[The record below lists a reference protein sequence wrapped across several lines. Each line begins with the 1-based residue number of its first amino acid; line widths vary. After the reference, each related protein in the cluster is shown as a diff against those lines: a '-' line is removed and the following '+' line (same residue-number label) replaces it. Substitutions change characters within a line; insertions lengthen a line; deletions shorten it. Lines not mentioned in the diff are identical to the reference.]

1 MSEEKKIEEK
11 KINKLK
17 EVFEKFKAVLNKL
30 ITHPIVD
37 KNLNYISFTVILLIL
52 IFIRIQNP
60 EFVKSISNI
69 SFDAYQKIFKYNEV
83 QDDVIIVDIDEPSL
97 GKFGQFPWSRNI
109 FSQILDNINENN
121 PKAVG
126 LDIFFSEKDKQ
137 SPEEIIK
144 TYSIED
150 EYTKKTLQSIE
161 GHDEKFQKTLKETKS
176 VLAVFGSLIPTKGT
190 FDRKGKAKIF
200 AKGGNVK
207 NFVYNYK
214 HSLGSIPILEKN
226 SKGLGSINYIT
237 QSDAV
242 VRSLPLI
249 MLFNEKLF
257 PTFGLEMIRVG
268 EKKRTIITKLNDSG
282 IKSISIK
289 PLEFQTDKNSLIWV
303 KYNRSINNNFISA
316 EKVFDNKFDK
326 NLFKDKYV
334 LIGASAKGLFDTV
347 KIPTGETIPGV
358 QVHANVIDNLLK
370 NNFLKRND
378 NVFIFELII
387 SILISIAAFIIS
399 QKIKPKY
406 SLSIIFA
413 GLILIFIIGLSVYRF
428 RSELI
433 DVSYPMIMIS
443 ITFLTGLYFRF
454 LEENKIA
461 LQNLQK
467 EAKLLKERE
476 LAGGV
481 QKSLFPDIS
490 AFENFVYAKNIP
502 ARDVSGDYF
511 DVMKVGPE
519 EYYFTLADVSGKG
532 VKAGMY
538 MAKASSI
545 FRTLSNLK
553 FPLERVVFGVNNE
566 IIEAKFKGMF
576 VTAVF
581 GKFNPISGD
590 LTYINAGHES
600 IMLFD
605 KSKKIEFI
613 ESDLPPIGIMK
624 YFAESMV
631 KSKTINIK
639 DKTFVVYTDGVTE
652 GYLPNGE
659 EFGAVGVENI
669 VKEMETITP
678 KDLVEKVT
686 STLNW
691 GIPKLRD
698 DITCMAI
705 NFDNPKEIDIYKKRK
720 DLLHQKKKK
729 KMNSL
734 III

>member
-1 MSEEKKIEEK
+1 VSEEKKPEEIK
-11 KINKLK
+11 KNRFK
-17 EVFEKFKAVLNKL
+17 EFFEISKENLNKF
-30 ITHPIVD
+30 ITHPYID
-37 KNLNYISFTVILLIL
+37 KNLNYISFTIILLIL
-52 IFIRIQNP
+52 IIIRIQNP
-60 EFVKSISNI
+60 EFVKSISSI
-69 SFDAYQKIFKYNEV
+69 SFDSYQKIFKYNEK
-83 QDDVIIVDIDEPSL
+83 QDDIIIVDIDEPSL
-97 GKFGQFPWSRNI
+97 AKFGQFPWGRNV
-109 FSQILDNINENN
+109 FSKILENINKEN
-121 PKAVG
+121 PKSIG
-126 LDIFFSEKDKQ
+126 FDIFFSEKDKQ

-150 EYTKKTLQSIE
+150 VNIKNALQSIE

-176 VLAVFGSLIPTKGT
+176 VLAVFGSLVPTKGT
-190 FDRKGKAKIF
+190 YNRKGKARIF

-207 NFVYNYK
+207 NYVYNYK
-214 HSLGSIPILEKN
+214 YSLGSIPILEKN

-249 MLFNEKLF
+249 MVFNDKLF
-257 PTFGLEMIRVG
+257 PSFGLEMIRIG
-268 EKKRTIITKLNDSG
+268 EKKRSIITNLNDNG
-282 IKSISIK
+282 IKNISIK
-289 PLEFQTDKNSLIWV
+289 PYVFNTDKNSLIWV
-303 KYNRSINNNFISA
+303 KYNRSINNNYISA
-316 EKVFDNKFDK
+316 EKVFGNNFDN
-326 NLFKDKYV
+326 NYFKDKYV

-347 KIPTGETIPGV
+347 KIPTGETVPGV

-378 NVFIFELII
+378 KIFIFELIV
-387 SILISIAAFIIS
+387 SILISIIAFVIS
-399 QKIKPKY
+399 QRIKPKY
-406 SLSIIFA
+406 SLSIIFI
-413 GLILIFIIGLSVYRF
+413 GLIIIFVIGLIIYKF

-454 LEENKIA
+454 LQENKIA

-631 KSKTINIK
+631 KSNTINIK

-669 VKEMETITP
+669 VKEMDIITP
-678 KDLVEKVT
+678 KELVEKVT

-705 NFDNPKEIDIYKKRK
+705 NFDNPTEIE
-720 DLLHQKKKK
+720 KKKK
-729 KMNSL
+729 KPPPPKDEKKE
-734 III
+734 

>member
-1 MSEEKKIEEK
+1 MSEEKKPEEIK
-11 KINKLK
+11 KNKFK
-17 EVFEKFKAVLNKL
+17 EVFEKFKDQLNNL
-30 ITHPIVD
+30 ITHPYVE
-37 KNLNYISFTVILLIL
+37 KNLNYISFSIILLIL
-52 IFIRIQNP
+52 IIVRIQNP
-60 EFVKSISNI
+60 EFVKSISSI
-69 SFDAYQKIFKYNEV
+69 SFDSYQKIFKYNEKQNDIV
-83 QDDVIIVDIDEPSL
+83 IVDIDEPSL
-97 GKFGQFPWSRNI
+97 AKFGQFPWGRNI
-109 FSQILDNINENN
+109 FSKILENINKED
-121 PKAVG
+121 PKSVG
-126 LDIFFSEKDKQ
+126 FDIFFSEKDKQ

-150 EYTKKTLQSIE
+150 TDIKNALQSIE

-176 VLAVFGSLIPTKGT
+176 VLAVFGSLVPTKGT
-190 FDRKGKAKIF
+190 YNRKGKARIF

-207 NFVYNYK
+207 NYVYNYK
-214 HSLGSIPILEKN
+214 YSLGSIPILEKN

-249 MLFNEKLF
+249 MVFNDKLF
-257 PTFGLEMIRVG
+257 PSFGLEMIRVG
-268 EKKRTIITKLNDSG
+268 EKKRSIITNLNDNG
-282 IKSISIK
+282 IKNISIK
-289 PLEFQTDKNSLIWV
+289 PYVFNTDKNSLIWV
-303 KYNRSINNNFISA
+303 KYNRSINNNYISA
-316 EKVFDNKFDK
+316 EKVFDNNFDN

-347 KIPTGETIPGV
+347 KIPTGETVPGV

-378 NVFIFELII
+378 KIFIFELII
-387 SILISIAAFIIS
+387 SILISIIAFVIS
-399 QKIKPKY
+399 QRIKPKY
-406 SLSIIFA
+406 SLSIIFL
-413 GLILIFIIGLSVYRF
+413 GLIIIFVIGLIIYKF

-454 LEENKIA
+454 LQENKIA

-605 KSKKIEFI
+605 KAKKIEFI

-669 VKEMETITP
+669 VKEMEIVTP

-705 NFDNPKEIDIYKKRK
+705 NFDNPTEIE
-720 DLLHQKKKK
+720 KKKK
-729 KMNSL
+729 KPPPPKEEKKE
-734 III
+734 